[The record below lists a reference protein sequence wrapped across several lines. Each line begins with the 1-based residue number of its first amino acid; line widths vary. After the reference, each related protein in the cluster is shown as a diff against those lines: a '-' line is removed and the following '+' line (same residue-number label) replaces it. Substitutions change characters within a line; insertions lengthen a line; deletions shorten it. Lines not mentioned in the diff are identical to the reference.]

1 MARHFSGL
9 FLLIVTTLIAAS
21 WCQDRLLQ
29 AFGGQSSPEDAAL
42 TVALAVLRD
51 DLQRLPPSEWPRF
64 VAAKSMESH
73 VHMELFAAHDIV
85 GDATKEPL
93 AHGRIAHMRTSHGE
107 SWLLMPVN
115 DDYVLALESV
125 GTEPKRSLL
134 DWSLTLAFYATIA
147 LVIMIWIWPLTR
159 DLRILEGAVARFG
172 DRNWRFEAP
181 LAPHSQIYPLAATF
195 RRMAARI
202 DALITSHKDM
212 SNAVS
217 HEIRTPLARMQ
228 FEIELASRKEH
239 VAEARQCLDNI
250 KADIR
255 EIDDLVTT
263 TLDYA
268 ILERADLSLNLGT
281 HDFAALVPAIAAAVR
296 RDTRP
301 QLRVSTEIRG
311 DAAHVVCDGHLMES
325 VLKNLLY
332 NAIRYARRDIHV
344 TFEAADGVNRLIVDD
359 DGPGIPEG
367 DRVRVFESFVQLG
380 RGGRKY
386 GFGLGLAIVKRT
398 IEWHAGE
405 VSIVDSPLGGARL
418 SASWPATPAV

>member
-1 MARHFSGL
+1 MVRHFSGL
-9 FLLIVTTLIAAS
+9 FVLIVATLIAAS
-21 WCQDRLLQ
+21 WCQDELLQ
-29 AFGGQSSPEDAAL
+29 AFGGQGSQDDI
-42 TVALAVLRD
+42 ALAVALVSLRD
-51 DLQRLPPSEWPRF
+51 DLQHLPPGEWSRF
-64 VAAKSMESH
+64 VAAKSAQSH
-73 VHMELFAAHDIV
+73 IRMDLFAAQDIA
-85 GDATKEPL
+85 GDATKAAL
-93 AHGRIAHMRTSHGE
+93 AHGHIAYMRGSRGE
-107 SWLLMPVN
+107 SWILMPVS
-115 DDYVLALESV
+115 DDHVLALEPA
-125 GTEPKRSLL
+125 EAKRGLL

-159 DLRILEGAVARFG
+159 DLRVLEGAVARFG
-172 DRNWRFEAP
+172 DRNWKFEAS

-202 DALITSHKDM
+202 DSLITSHKDM

-228 FEIELASRKEH
+228 FEIELASRREH
-239 VAEARQCLDNI
+239 MTEARQCLENI

-255 EIDDLVTT
+255 EIDDLVTA

-268 ILERADLSLNLGT
+268 ILERADLSLNLAT
-281 HDFAALVPAIAAAVR
+281 HDFAALVPAIAAAVG
-296 RDTRP
+296 RDMRP
-301 QLRVSTEIRG
+301 DLCLSTELRG

-332 NAIRYARRDIHV
+332 NAIRYAKRDIRI
-344 TFEAADGVNRLIVDD
+344 TFEAVDGVNRLIVDD

-367 DRVRVFESFVQLG
+367 ERIRVFESFVQLG
-380 RGGRKY
+380 HAGRKH
-386 GFGLGLAIVKRT
+386 GFGLGLGIVRRV

-405 VSIVDSPLGGARL
+405 VSIADSPLGGARL